1 MEEKKSKGMKT
12 TSRIVIITILLLCF
26 AIVVF
31 LAFYRRT
38 QHWKQLTGR
47 DQSSFSIEENFAEYR
62 SENTQFEAKL
72 PDYTIDYKELSNL
85 VNFEKAEGKEFSSTQ
100 REALNSDHFFVKENL
115 DKFYRDNPKEEVYN
129 RVDDWVDL
137 YEKIG
142 GSWFADYR
150 KPENAVFITSDY
162 ALHVFHKLLE
172 KEFEYIEQKK
182 LYPTLKEMTD
192 TLFNQAVESYGGIDS
207 ENKESYERVIAYFAI
222 PKAILD
228 SAQGEFETSRV
239 DDLNVD
245 TKENILV
252 VLESLKTSIPQKS
265 YDLAK
270 AELELILE
278 QNGTAVSPLFGSL
291 LAEEGLQESSDY
303 TQYTP
308 RSRYNKN
315 SVLRSY
321 FRAMMWYGRN
331 NFVVKSEEL
340 TRDALNI
347 VLLFK
352 NTKQQK
358 NWEDIYL
365 PTSFFVGN
373 SDDLGVVEYSKV
385 LQDLKIKKVNTK
397 VVQRAQEEVKKL
409 EGPKIMSSVMMG
421 DKVFDLSKEEL
432 QEKTKGFRFMG
443 QRFTPDAFIFTTLTQ
458 GGEKPDEE
466 TGESLPSTT
475 SALMVMSVLG
485 NETAEPFV
493 EEWIDENAPHSKQVL
508 ANRLKALT
516 NQFNAVPQNIWTQ
529 NIYWSWLYTIR
540 SLDTKSLD
548 KQGYPEFAKRDAWD
562 KKNLQTSLGSWT
574 ELKHDTLLY
583 AKQSYA
589 EKGGGGPI
597 DDLPPVPKGYV
608 EPNIAFWDRIIALS
622 EMTMDGLRERDLLD
636 DIFFG
641 RNEKFISS
649 LRFFRDIAVKQLQDE
664 IISDE
669 DYEKLRTEWLR
680 LETVLEP
687 LADELYTEEKVRSA
701 LIADVHTDSLGGTI
715 LYEATGIPN
724 YIYVA
729 VKDRNGT
736 RLTKGLVFSHYEFEG
751 PLGERLT
758 DEKWQEINYRENKDQ
773 LPVMPAWSKSLIK

>member
-12 TSRIVIITILLLCF
+12 TSRIVIIILLLCV
-26 AIVVF
+26 AAVVF
-31 LAFYRRT
+31 YKER
-38 QHWKQLTGR
+38 QNWKQLLGR
-47 DQSSFSIEENFAEYR
+47 DNSSFSVEESFAEYNL
-62 SENTQFEAKL
+62 ENTKFEAKL

-85 VNFEKAEGKEFSSTQ
+85 ANFEQAEGKEFSSAQ

-115 DKFYRDNPKEEVYN
+115 DKFYRDDPEEEVYD
-129 RVDDWVDL
+129 RVDDWIGL

-142 GSWFADYR
+142 GSRSADHR
-150 KPENAVFITSDY
+150 KPENAAFITSDY

-192 TLFNQAVESYGGIDS
+192 SLFNQAVESYGSVNS
-207 ENKESYERVIAYFAI
+207 ENKKSYERIIAYFAI
-222 PKAILD
+222 PKAMLD
-228 SAQGEFETSRV
+228 AVQGEFESSNIENQ
-239 DDLNVD
+239 DSD
-245 TKENILV
+245 TKENILA
-252 VLESLKTSIPQKS
+252 VLETLKSSIPQKS

-270 AELELILE
+270 AELELVLE
-278 QNGTAVSPLFGSL
+278 QSRTATSPLFGSL
-291 LAEEGLQESSDY
+291 LAEEGLEESSDY

-321 FRAMMWYGRN
+321 FMAMMWYGRN

-347 VLLFK
+347 TLLFK
-352 NTKQQK
+352 NTNQQK

-397 VVQRAQEEVKKL
+397 AIQRAQEEIKKL

-421 DKVFDLSKEEL
+421 DKIFDLSKEEL

-443 QRFTPDAFIFTTLTQ
+443 QRFTPDAFVFTTLTQ
-458 GGEKPDEE
+458 GDEKPDEE

-493 EEWIDENAPHSKQVL
+493 EEWIDENAPNSKQVL
-508 ANRLKALT
+508 ANRLKTLT
-516 NQFNAVPQNIWTQ
+516 IQFNSIQQDIWTQ

-540 SLDTKSLD
+540 SLDSKSLN
-548 KQGYPEFAKRDAWD
+548 KQGYPEFVKKDAWD

-589 EKGGGGPI
+589 EKGGGGPGG
-597 DDLPPVPKGYV
+597 DLPPVPKGYV

-622 EMTMDGLRERDLLD
+622 EMTMEGLRERDLLD

-669 DYEKLRTEWLR
+669 DYERLRTEWLR

-751 PLGERLT
+751 SLGERLT
-758 DEKWQEINYRENKDQ
+758 DEKWQEVNYRENKDQ
-773 LPVMPAWSKSLIK
+773 LPVMPSWSKSLIK